1 METTT
6 YRIVDA
12 AKRLRKLF
20 DRHVREVG
28 MTAPQARLLMLVARE
43 PEQTQSFY
51 AAELEVEPITLCR
64 MVDRMEDGGLLERH
78 ADPADRRARL
88 VGCSPQGQEKVNE
101 MRTIVDQFNIEM
113 MSAFT
118 PEERDTI
125 ERGLKLMSDR
135 INTMTE
141 EREAANG

>member
-1 METTT
+1 MDTPT

-64 MVDRMEDGGLLERH
+64 MVDRMEDGGFLERH

-88 VGCSPQGQEKVNE
+88 VGCSPEGQEKVAE
-101 MRTIVDQFNIEM
+101 MRRIVGAFNEDL
-113 MSAFT
+113 MSVFT
-118 PEERDTI
+118 PEERETI
-125 ERGLKLMSDR
+125 EKGLTLMSDR
-135 INTMTE
+135 INTMIE
-141 EREAANG
+141 EREAAHG